1 MNGLP
6 PGALAGVKI
15 LDLTWVLS
23 GPYAA
28 MVLCDLGADVIK
40 VERPPYGDVARTTGP
55 FLSRA
60 ADRSDAESSYFFS
73 INRGKRSTLLDLRKP
88 EGKELFLR
96 LVEQVDVVM
105 ENFTPG
111 TMDRLGVGYEVLS
124 ARNPRL
130 IYSATSGFG
139 QTGPDR
145 DKPALDVV
153 VQGMGG
159 VMSITGEEGGGPV
172 RPGLSLGDIAA
183 GLFTAIGILAALH
196 ERERSGRGQMLDVSM
211 LDCQIAVLENAFARY
226 SATGV
231 PPKAIG
237 TRHPLSTPFQAF
249 PTADGYIVI
258 ALGFGLENIWGL
270 FCAVIDRPE
279 LIDDP
284 RFETPKLRTQNHA
297 ILEPILIEAM
307 RTQPTSHWV
316 REFEAIDLPCGPLNS
331 IPEAA
336 AYPQVQA
343 REMLKEVESPRG
355 NRLTISNTPLRLS
368 RTPAAIR
375 GGPPTVGQH
384 TREVLAAL
392 LSMTDAQIDAEF
404 ASGAAVEGKDLPSE
418 LTE

>member
-1 MNGLP
+1 MSEAPSLG
-6 PGALAGVKI
+6 PGALADVTV

-23 GPYAA
+23 GPYAS
-28 MVLCDLGADVIK
+28 MVLTDLGANVIK

-55 FLSRA
+55 HLNG
-60 ADRSDAESSYFFS
+60 ESSYFFS
-73 INRGKRSTLLDLRKP
+73 VNRGKKSTLIDLRKP
-88 EGKELFLR
+88 EGKDLFLR
-96 LVEQVDVVM
+96 LVEKVDVVM

-111 TMDRLGVGYEVLS
+111 TMDRLGLGYAACS
-124 ARNPRL
+124 ARNPRI
-130 IYSATSGFG
+130 IYAATSGFG

-196 ERERSGRGQMLDVSM
+196 ERERSGRGQLVDISM
-211 LDCQIAVLENAFARY
+211 LDCQIAILENAFARY

-258 ALGFGLENIWGL
+258 ALGFGLAEIWGL
-270 FCAVIDRPE
+270 FCALIDHPE

-284 RFETPKLRTQNHA
+284 RFDTPAHRTAHHA
-297 ILEPILIEAM
+297 ELEPILNDALKR
-307 RTQPTSHWV
+307 RTTAAWV
-316 REFEAIDLPCGPLNS
+316 AEFESIDLPCGPLNS

-336 AYPQVQA
+336 EYPQVKA
-343 REMLKEVESPRG
+343 RDMLREVESARG
-355 NRLTISNTPLRLS
+355 NKLTISNSPLRLS
-368 RTPAAIR
+368 RTPGRIR
-375 GGPPTVGQH
+375 GGPPVIGAD
-384 TREVLAAL
+384 TRQVLADL
-392 LSMTDAQIDAEF
+392 LGLTDAQIDAEY
-404 ASGAAVEGKDLPSE
+404 ARGAAVEGKDLPSE
-418 LTE
+418 LTSG